1 VPSDPTGTRTRADG
15 TRNPGDRHVKFNT
28 AYDGDDLREKDRRHT
43 VHGWTDYSQ
52 FLQDGP
58 EILVEGDGVHV
69 TDLYGNRLMDAMAGV
84 WCVNVGYGRTEIV
97 DAIAAQ
103 ARRLPF
109 ANPFRATSSPPAAE
123 LSAKLAELAP
133 ADLDHV
139 LFSGGGSTANDAALR
154 IVQRYFNTLG
164 LVDKKGVV
172 SRRNA
177 YHGSTSASATL
188 GGIDTIKAGFD
199 VSASGVHYLSAPY
212 AYREADGAGPDAYC
226 DRLVDEFSQT
236 VERVGAERIG
246 CFIAEPV
253 MGMGGVL
260 IPPPGYFKRISEI
273 CKANDILIVAD
284 EVVTGFG
291 RLGEFLAS
299 DAVFEMSP
307 DIISCAKGLTSGYL
321 PLGATIVSSRIM
333 EVLSGPVAESE
344 TFTHGFTYAEHPV
357 CCAAALA
364 NIEILE
370 REGICRHVREMSAHF
385 KESLETLL
393 DFDIVGDVRG
403 AGFMFAIEN
412 VADKETRSL
421 FPPEVEIGHRIAC
434 HARRLG
440 LIVRPGGHLN
450 IFSPPLTMTRADVEF
465 LTDTLRR
472 SVRSTLDDLIRE
484 GLWRG

>member
-1 VPSDPTGTRTRADG
+1 MPSDPTGTRTRTDG

-58 EILVEGDGVHV
+58 EILVEGDGVYV

-123 LSAKLAELAP
+123 LSAKLAE
-133 ADLDHV
+133 
-139 LFSGGGSTANDAALR
+139 
-154 IVQRYFNTLG
+154 
-164 LVDKKGVV
+164 
-172 SRRNA
+172 
-177 YHGSTSASATL
+177 
-188 GGIDTIKAGFD
+188 
-199 VSASGVHYLSAPY
+199 
-212 AYREADGAGPDAYC
+212 
-226 DRLVDEFSQT
+226 
-236 VERVGAERIG
+236 
-246 CFIAEPV
+246 
-253 MGMGGVL
+253 
-260 IPPPGYFKRISEI
+260 
-273 CKANDILIVAD
+273 
-284 EVVTGFG
+284 
-291 RLGEFLAS
+291 
-299 DAVFEMSP
+299 
-307 DIISCAKGLTSGYL
+307 
-321 PLGATIVSSRIM
+321 
-333 EVLSGPVAESE
+333 
-344 TFTHGFTYAEHPV
+344 
-357 CCAAALA
+357 LA

-450 IFSPPLTMTRADVEF
+450 IFSPPLTMTRTDVEF

-472 SVRSTLDDLIRE
+472 SVRSTLDNLIRE

>member
-1 VPSDPTGTRTRADG
+1 MLKTNLAFDSV
-15 TRNPGDRHVKFNT
+15 
-28 AYDGDDLREKDRRHT
+28 DLREKDRRHT
-43 VHGWTDYSQ
+43 VHGWTNYSKFVQ
-52 FLQDGP
+52 EGP
-58 EILVEGDGVHV
+58 EILVEGDGVYV
-69 TDLYGNRLMDAMAGV
+69 TDVYGNRLMDAMAGV

-97 DAIAAQ
+97 DAIAEQ

-109 ANPFRATSSPPAAE
+109 ANPFRATSSPSAAE
-123 LSAKLAELAP
+123 LSARLSDLAP
-133 ADLDHV
+133 GDLDHV
-139 LFSGGGSTANDAALR
+139 LYSGGGSTANDTALR

-164 LVDKKGVV
+164 KVDKKGVV
-172 SRRNA
+172 SRRSA
-177 YHGSTSASATL
+177 YHGTTSASASL
-188 GGIDTIKAGFD
+188 GGIDAIKAGFD
-199 VSASGVHYLSAPY
+199 VSPDGVHHVSGPY

-226 DRLVDEFSQT
+226 DRLVEEFADL
-236 VERVGAERIG
+236 VERVGAQRIA

-260 IPPPGYFKRISEI
+260 IPPPGYFRRISEI

-321 PLGATIVSSRIM
+321 PLGATIISSRIM
-333 EVLSGPVAESE
+333 EVLRGPVAGSE

-364 NIEILE
+364 NIDIIE
-370 REGICRHVREMSAHF
+370 REGICGHVRAMSGHF
-385 KESLETLL
+385 RTSVESLL

-403 AGFMFAIEN
+403 AGFMFAIES
-412 VADKETRSL
+412 VADRKTRAL
-421 FPPEVEIGHRIAC
+421 FPPEVDIGERIAG

-450 IFSPPLTMTRADVEF
+450 IFSPPLTMTRTDVEY

-472 SVRSTLDDLIRE
+472 SIRSTMDDLVRE